1 MVSLM
6 KFQRIPGPPETGVQ
20 LKSLVTLGRVPHA
33 LLLAGPPG
41 SCQLWHAM
49 ALSAALQC
57 ESPSEGEACGFCGAC
72 HKTHQGIHPDIHMY
86 FPFVR
91 QEKERSR
98 MADYTEEFRRISL
111 KKPYMDSEDWFAA
124 MNAERKS
131 ANITAETC
139 RDILGQL
146 SLMRYEGKYKVI
158 VIWLPEYLDKEG
170 NILLKQLEEP
180 EENTVIILASENQ
193 EAILP
198 TILSRCQILRT
209 YPVPEEQITAYLQA
223 EGTSP
228 DDSAEVAWLSG
239 GSLPAALRMAEEGEQ
254 LSGQL
259 FLDWLRTCYQGRP
272 GDMADRSDRFEALS
286 RNEQKRFFRYGG
298 HFLQQALHALYLDA
312 PQLRLSASEAAA
324 VRKMKPIL
332 DVDLVAG
339 ISHKLDEAALAIE
352 RNANP
357 KVLFLACSIGIHRL
371 WRGKK

>member
-6 KFQRIPGPPETGVQ
+6 KFQRIPGLPDTGAQ
-20 LKSLVTLGRVPHA
+20 LRSLISGQRVPHA
-33 LLLAGPPG
+33 LLLAGAPG
-41 SCQLWHAM
+41 SCQLWYAM

-57 ESPSEGEACGFCGAC
+57 ESPSGGEACGSCSAC
-72 HKTHQGIHPDIHMY
+72 HKTHRGIHPDIHVY

-91 QEKERSR
+91 QEKEKSR
-98 MADYTEEFRRISL
+98 MADYTEEFRQISL
-111 KKPYMDSEDWFAA
+111 KKPYMDSEEWFAA

-158 VIWLPEYLDKEG
+158 VLWLPEYLDKEG

-209 YPVPEEQITAYLQA
+209 YPVPEEQIAGYVHSL
-223 EGTSP
+223 GTGQE
-228 DDSAEVAWLSG
+228 DSAEVAWLSG
-239 GSLPAALRMAEEGEQ
+239 GSLPAALRMAEEGEH

-272 GDMADRSDRFEALS
+272 GDMADRADRFEALT

-312 PQLRLSASEAAA
+312 PQLRLSASEAVA
-324 VRKMKPIL
+324 VQKMKPIL
-332 DVDLVAG
+332 HVDLVSG
-339 ISHKLDEAALAIE
+339 ISRKLDEAALAIE

-357 KVLFLACSIGIHRL
+357 KVLFLALSIGIHRM